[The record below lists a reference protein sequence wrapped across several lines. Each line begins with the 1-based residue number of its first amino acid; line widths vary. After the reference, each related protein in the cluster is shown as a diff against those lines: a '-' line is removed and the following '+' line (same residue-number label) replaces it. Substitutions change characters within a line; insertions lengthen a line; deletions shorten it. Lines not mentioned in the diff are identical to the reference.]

1 VLVIVGVIDLGSN
14 TVRLL
19 VARTCPRGLVTVERT
34 GSRLGLGEQIE
45 RSGRISGK
53 KISKA
58 AAAVEELATRAR
70 RHDVDA
76 LAIVVTAP
84 GRQSENGDEL
94 VAAIGSAAR
103 TPVRVLSPADE
114 GRLTFFG
121 AVSSAEALPAT
132 VAVSDVGGASTELA
146 VGTPA
151 SEPTWLHS
159 VDLGALRL
167 TERHFAEAVCDETVD
182 RARDDV
188 RALFASLAPPPAA
201 TALAAG
207 GTARALR
214 KLVGPTLGREE
225 LLEAEKILRTEP
237 HDRVAQRHGIKRA
250 RLRVLFAG
258 TLIHAELQRRL
269 GVELTVARGGLREG
283 VALEQL
289 SRLAA

>member
-1 VLVIVGVIDLGSN
+1 MIVGVIDLGSN

-19 VARTCPRGLVTVERT
+19 VARTCARGLVTVERA
-34 GSRLGLGEQIE
+34 GARLGLGEQIE

-58 AAAVEELATRAR
+58 AAAVEELAMRAR
-70 RHDVDA
+70 RHDVDS
-76 LAIVVTAP
+76 LEIVVTAP

-121 AVSSAEALPAT
+121 AVSSADELPAT

-146 VGTPA
+146 VGTPV
-151 SEPTWLHS
+151 SEPTWLRS

-167 TERHFAEAVCDETVD
+167 TERHFAGTVCDKTVD

-188 RALFASLAPPPAA
+188 RATFASLVPPPAA

-214 KLVGPTLGREE
+214 KLVGPTLGPEE
-225 LLEAEKILRTEP
+225 LLQAETILRTEQ
-237 HDRVAQRHGIKRA
+237 HDWIARRYGIKRA
-250 RLRVLFAG
+250 RLRVLLAG
-258 TLIHAELQRRL
+258 TLIHAELQRRI